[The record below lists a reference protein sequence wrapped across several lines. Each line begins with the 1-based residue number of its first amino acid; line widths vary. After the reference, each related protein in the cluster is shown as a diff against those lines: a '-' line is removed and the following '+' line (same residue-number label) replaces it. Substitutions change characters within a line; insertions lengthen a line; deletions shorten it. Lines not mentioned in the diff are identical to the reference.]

1 MAPSLR
7 QNNSQ
12 KYYIKLICD
21 ILYYCGLGNCW
32 YEEKQGTK
40 LHKYLYKAWS
50 IFANVFGVLIIFN
63 EVLANV
69 RSDLTPKEKNDLM
82 QFTFGHPTISAKV
95 MILYIKKEEIKAF
108 FKRMLDD
115 TRNSVEDIEKYAVK
129 RALFYCLVLISVLS
143 LALFL
148 TVVDAV
154 KAYFVQGIPIRT
166 EVIFYPTSSDTGVF
180 VNILRVFVEIHFWL
194 FIIIMTSIDC
204 LSLCSLVFLGFKFR
218 GVRIYFEK
226 LAEKFNKPSIISEE
240 FESDFITGVQ
250 LHEDALWC
258 ARNVQQSMGYI
269 YSVQIVESITLLVIS
284 LLRLVGAGHA
294 NPTLFVVGM
303 TATIC
308 LVILTGSY
316 MMDAAD
322 VTHEA
327 LQISTAIFHC
337 GWENVKVGPGLR
349 TTIVLAIQRSQDPVY
364 LTAFGV
370 IKLSY
375 ASFISI
381 LRSSYSFFAVM
392 Y

>member
-1 MAPSLR
+1 MR
-7 QNNSQ
+7 
-12 KYYIKLICD
+12 
-21 ILYYCGLGNCW
+21 
-32 YEEKQGTK
+32 T
-40 LHKYLYKAWS
+40 
-50 IFANVFGVLIIFN
+50 
-63 EVLANV
+63 
-69 RSDLTPKEKNDLM
+69 DLTPKEKNDLM
-82 QFTFGHPTISAKV
+82 QFTFGHPTISAKIV
-95 MILYIKKEEIKAF
+95 ILYIKREEIKVF

-115 TRNSVEDIEKYAVK
+115 TRNSVEDIEKHAVK

-143 LALFL
+143 LALFFI
-148 TVVDAV
+148 VVDAV
-154 KAYFVQGIPIRT
+154 RAYIVQGIPIRT
-166 EVIFYPTSSDTGVF
+166 EVIFYPTASDTGIF

-194 FIIIMTSIDC
+194 FIIIMTSVDC

-226 LAEKFNKPSIISEE
+226 LGEKFNKPTFVSEE
-240 FESDFITGVQ
+240 FERDFIVGVQ

-258 ARNVQQSMGYI
+258 ARNVQKSMGYI

-294 NPTLFVVGM
+294 NPTLFFVGM

-327 LQISTAIFHC
+327 LQIPTAIFHC

-349 TTIVLAIQRSQDPVY
+349 TTIVLALQRSQDPVY